1 MHASAL
7 RPLLLARAHAVYSP
21 VQLVGFEDVDLDIK
35 HTAGDGP
42 HGRRRQASTTTDERA
57 SHIIDLRDG
66 SQISAWAA
74 RGHLTGIRRPEPKLL
89 PVSRAFVSRS
99 RPISDIFWPSLTA
112 HNEV

>member
-21 VQLVGFEDVDLDIK
+21 VQLVGFADVVLDIK

-42 HGRRRQASTTTDERA
+42 HGRRRQASTTASKRA
-57 SHIIDLRDG
+57 SHIIDLRGG

-74 RGHLTGIRRPEPKLL
+74 RGRLTAARRPEPKLL
-89 PVSRAFVSRS
+89 PVSRALASRS
-99 RPISDIFWPSLTA
+99 RPAPDTFWPRLTA

>member
-42 HGRRRQASTTTDERA
+42 HGRRRQASTTASMRA
-57 SHIIDLRDG
+57 SRIIDLRDG

-74 RGHLTGIRRPEPKLL
+74 RGRLTAARRPEPKLL
-89 PVSRAFVSRS
+89 PVSRALTS
-99 RPISDIFWPSLTA
+99 PSLTA
-112 HNEV
+112 HNDV

>member
-42 HGRRRQASTTTDERA
+42 HGRRRQASTTADERA
-57 SHIIDLRDG
+57 SHIIEVRDG

-74 RGHLTGIRRPEPKLL
+74 RGRLTAARRPEPKLL
-89 PVSRAFVSRS
+89 PGSRAVASRS
-99 RPISDIFWPSLTA
+99 RQASETFWPRMTA

>member
-42 HGRRRQASTTTDERA
+42 HGRRRQASTTAGKRA
-57 SHIIDLRDG
+57 SHIIDLRGG

-74 RGHLTGIRRPEPKLL
+74 RGRLTAARRPEPKLL
-89 PVSRAFVSRS
+89 PVSRALASRS
-99 RPISDIFWPSLTA
+99 RPAPDTFWPRLTA

>member
-21 VQLVGFEDVDLDIK
+21 VQLVGFADIDLDIK
-35 HTAGDGP
+35 HTAEDGP
-42 HGRRRQASTTTDERA
+42 HGRRRQASTTASKRA
-57 SHIIDLRDG
+57 SHIIDLRGG

-74 RGHLTGIRRPEPKLL
+74 RGRLTAARRPEPKLL
-89 PVSRAFVSRS
+89 PVSRAFVSRL
-99 RPISDIFWPSLTA
+99 RLAPDTFWPTLTA

>member
-21 VQLVGFEDVDLDIK
+21 VQLVGFADVDLDIK

-42 HGRRRQASTTTDERA
+42 HGRRRQASTTASKRA
-57 SHIIDLRDG
+57 SRAIDLRGG

-74 RGHLTGIRRPEPKLL
+74 RGRLTGIRRPELKLL

-99 RPISDIFWPSLTA
+99 RPAPDTFWPRLTA

>member
-21 VQLVGFEDVDLDIK
+21 VQLVGFADVVLDTK

-42 HGRRRQASTTTDERA
+42 HGRRRQAATTADERA
-57 SHIIDLRDG
+57 SHIIDLRGG

-74 RGHLTGIRRPEPKLL
+74 RGRLTGIRRPEPKLL

-99 RPISDIFWPSLTA
+99 RQASETFWPRMTA

>member
-21 VQLVGFEDVDLDIK
+21 VQLVGFADIDLDIK

-42 HGRRRQASTTTDERA
+42 HGRRRQASTTADERA
-57 SHIIDLRDG
+57 SHIIDLRGG

-74 RGHLTGIRRPEPKLL
+74 RGRLTAARRPEPKLL
-89 PVSRAFVSRS
+89 PVSRALVSRS
-99 RPISDIFWPSLTA
+99 RPATDTFWPSLTA
-112 HNEV
+112 HNDV